1 MTEIMVVDDE
11 PDIVFIVKA
20 MLKREGYKVTEALSG
35 EECLEKLEKE
45 KPDLI
50 LMDVM
55 MPGLDGWETCKKIKE
70 GKKTKSIPVVML
82 TVKTGEED
90 KIRSFQYAHCD
101 GHIDKPII
109 KEKLINT
116 VKWVL
121 KTGLREAG

>member
-1 MTEIMVVDDE
+1 
-11 PDIVFIVKA
+11 
-20 MLKREGYKVTEALSG
+20 
-35 EECLEKLEKE
+35 
-45 KPDLI
+45 
-50 LMDVM
+50 MDVM